1 MNENNP
7 NEVGTNVYT
16 RTNHARQSLARA
28 ALLALA
34 VALAGCSATQKEKPK
49 LEADGCAMIPPNI
62 CEQLTPGTK
71 NQAGLRYVTPDV
83 PWSQY
88 TKVMISPVTVWGGEQ
103 PKLSGADRQALA
115 SYLHNALVKAFEAK
129 FPTVDKPG
137 PGVIRIQAAI
147 SDAEAATPVLRSVS
161 MAIPQAHVLSTLKY
175 AATGTY
181 PFVGSAQGEVM
192 ATDAVT
198 GKVLAAGVD
207 RRVGGGSVATAAQWE
222 WGDAENAMDKWAEM
236 TVTRFENLRVG
247 K

>member
-7 NEVGTNVYT
+7 NGAMMNSHR
-16 RTNHARQSLARA
+16 RTNHARQRLARA
-28 ALLALA
+28 ALFALA
-34 VALAGCSATQKEKPK
+34 VAIAGCSATLKEKPK
-49 LEADGCAMIPPNI
+49 LEAGGCALIPPNI
-62 CEQLTPGTK
+62 CAQLTPGTK
-71 NQAGLRYVTPDV
+71 DQAGLRYVAPDV

-88 TKVMISPVTVWGGEQ
+88 TKVMISPVTVWGGAT
-103 PKLSGADRQALA
+103 PKLSGAEQQALA
-115 SYLHNALVKAFEAK
+115 NYMHNALVKAFAAK
-129 FPTVDKPG
+129 FPIVDEPG
-137 PGVIRIQAAI
+137 PGVVRIQAAI

-161 MAIPQAHVLSTLKY
+161 MAVPQARVLSALKY

-181 PFVGSAQGEVM
+181 PFVGSAQGEVLG
-192 ATDAVT
+192 TDAVT

-236 TVTRFENLRVG
+236 TVTRFENLRAG